1 MPNDTQFPALDGSSP
16 GESKEVVQNLEDTPL
31 LEPLFPRSEFG
42 ISPSQIEGFEPEA
55 EVEPTAP
62 TAPSEAPRRKSVQDR
77 IDRLTKRNHE
87 AKNQNDVQGQQ
98 LAALAQQNQL
108 LFAQLM
114 QLRAPQG
121 APVPASPADP
131 FGTAEPGQPRP
142 AGVDIRQQI
151 ADAVRG
157 EVAPI
162 SQSIRDLHT
171 GNAIRQAHE
180 ASFVEAAE
188 DYPEL
193 RDARSEFRKV
203 FNDLYDAAPGQVK
216 ALPNAPMHFAL
227 QARGILA
234 DAKRDTGVKVA
245 QKRAATVH
253 VPTPTATD
261 EPTAG
266 VIPKSV
272 ETAAAAAK
280 QRLRDGISTHEDYV
294 LLRRLSQFRQQRQE

>member
-1 MPNDTQFPALDGSSP
+1 MPNDTFYPALDGSSP
-16 GESKEVVQNLEDTPL
+16 GDNKEVVQDLGDTPL
-31 LEPLFPRSEFG
+31 LEPLFPQSEYG
-42 ISPSQIEGFEPEA
+42 VSPSQIEGFDPAAPPAESAPPAEP
-55 EVEPTAP
+55 
-62 TAPSEAPRRKSVQDR
+62 PRRKSVQER

-87 AKNQNDVQGQQ
+87 AKNSNDVLSQQ
-98 LAALAQQNQL
+98 LAALAQQNQM
-108 LFAQLM
+108 LFSQLM
-114 QLRAPQG
+114 QSRAPQG
-121 APVPASPADP
+121 APASAPTDPYGSADP
-131 FGTAEPGQPRP
+131 GLQSSGT
-142 AGVDIRQQI
+142 VDIRRQI

-162 SQSIRDLHT
+162 SQSLRDLHT

-180 ASFVEAAE
+180 QSFVEAAG

-203 FNDLYDAAPGQVK
+203 FNDLYDAAPVQIK
-216 ALPNAPMHFAL
+216 QLPDAPMHFAL

-234 DAKRDTGVKVA
+234 DAKTSETTKTA
-245 QKRAATVH
+245 QKRAANIH

-266 VIPKSV
+266 LIPKSV
-272 ETAAAAAK
+272 ESAAAAAK

-294 LLRRLSQFRQQRQE
+294 LLRRLSQFRQHRQE